1 MGKRKKQGEKARKA
15 EKLRTKRLQL
25 LAVSACPPEGCKSK
39 CCEKYAKCESKRCK
53 KCPCLDL
60 IQTLQQNPR
69 YTRVA

>member
-1 MGKRKKQGEKARKA
+1 MGNKKKTGKKALKA
-15 EKLRTKRLQL
+15 EKLRAKRLQL

-60 IQTLQQNPR
+60 LKSLSKNPQLI
-69 YTRVA
+69 RVA